1 MAMAVK
7 LVFTICAAAFVL
19 AAQPVQAQ
27 IDASSAAGLNE
38 EVRGEI
44 TITLDDAIQIAMIN
58 NYMLRRGLLDIE
70 FADAQ
75 IREAWGAVYPQISAS
90 GQYTRNIQTPN
101 PFAGSDAGG
110 LFQTIGAIEWLAF
123 NEDRRTDGNPDTEP
137 IPFEEYL
144 ERQAQGYEAAGLTPP
159 GFDDDN
165 PFAIENEFQFGI
177 NLTQTLYNGSA
188 FAAIRGARQLRQI
201 NLDQV
206 ERDRQ
211 VITNEI
217 TEAFYGALLVKEQL
231 SVLDVSVERLRATV
245 EETRKAVQAGMA
257 SRVDRLSAEVEL
269 VNLETD
275 LIELENQVELATKS
289 LNLILGIPVQTT
301 INLSGALAF
310 DENMAEIIPDVEDSY
325 LAAIQNRPDVNQIDN
340 VVELLGVQRNITRSQ
355 YFPVVNAFANY
366 AYIGQVPDNRQV
378 VNRVPGT
385 DFQFE
390 GSERSFFDDN
400 YWNPAFSVGISMN
413 WTIFNGFQT
422 RSRVQQNQIE
432 KRQAEIDREQ
442 LRNAIY
448 LEIDQAVRNLE
459 NSYRRIM
466 SQQRNIDQAELNYE
480 IASQRLR
487 EGLGTALEER
497 QASSLL
503 DQSKL
508 NYLAAIYDFK
518 VAMSTYRTAVGES
531 PAWES
536 QESR

>member
-1 MAMAVK
+1 MAK
-7 LVFTICAAAFVL
+7 AAIVL
-19 AAQPVQAQ
+19 LTLCMMPGFGLFQLHAQSNAP
-27 IDASSAAGLNE
+27 DPSTLNSE
-38 EVRGEI
+38 IRDDI

-58 NYMLRRGLLDIE
+58 NYMLRRGLLDIDL
-70 FADAQ
+70 ADAQ

-90 GQYTRNIQTPN
+90 GQYTRNIQVPN
-101 PFAGSDAGG
+101 PFAGSDAGSF
-110 LFQTIGAIEWLAF
+110 FQSFGAIEWLAF
-123 NEDRRTDGNPDTEP
+123 NEDRRTDGNPATEP
-137 IPFEEYL
+137 ITFEEFL

-165 PFAIENEFQFGI
+165 PFAIENEFQFGV
-177 NLTQTLYNGSA
+177 NVTQTLYNGSA

-217 TEAFYGALLVKEQL
+217 TQAFYGALLAKEQL
-231 SVLDVSVERLRATV
+231 DVLQVSVDRLKATV
-245 EETRKAVQAGMA
+245 EETRKAVEAGVA
-257 SRVDRLSAEVEL
+257 NRVDRLSAEVEL

-275 LIELENQVELATKS
+275 LIELENQVQLATKS
-289 LNLILGIPVQTT
+289 LNLILGIPVQTNL
-301 INLSGALAF
+301 NLSGSLAF
-310 DENMAEIIPDVEDSY
+310 DESMSEIIPDVDESY
-325 LAAIQNRPDVNQIDN
+325 VLALQKRPDVNQIDN
-340 VVELLGVQRNITRSQ
+340 VVELLDVQRNITRSQ

-390 GSERSFFDDN
+390 GSSRSFFDDA
-400 YWNPAFSVGISMN
+400 YWNPAFSVGVSLN

-459 NSYRRIM
+459 NSFRRIM
-466 SQQRNIDQAELNYE
+466 SQKRNIDQAQLNYD

-487 EGLGTALEER
+487 EGLGTSLEER

-508 NYLAAIYDFK
+508 NYLAAVYDFK
-518 VAMSTYRTAVGES
+518 VAMSTYKTAIGES
-531 PAWES
+531 PSWEAE
-536 QESR
+536 ESR

>member
-1 MAMAVK
+1 MAK
-7 LVFTICAAAFVL
+7 AAIVL
-19 AAQPVQAQ
+19 LTLCMMLGAGFQHLHAQT
-27 IDASSAAGLNE
+27 DAPAPSTLNS
-38 EVRGEI
+38 VIRDDI

-58 NYMLRRGLLDIE
+58 NYMLRRGLLDIDL
-70 FADAQ
+70 ADAQ

-90 GQYTRNIQTPN
+90 GQYTRNIQVPN
-101 PFAGSDAGG
+101 PFAGSDAGSF
-110 LFQTIGAIEWLAF
+110 FQSFGAIEWLAF
-123 NEDRRTDGNPDTEP
+123 NEERRTDGDPATEP
-137 IPFEEYL
+137 ITFEEFL

-165 PFAIENEFQFGI
+165 PFAIENEFQFGV
-177 NLTQTLYNGSA
+177 NVTQALYNGSA

-217 TEAFYGALLVKEQL
+217 TQAFYGALLAKEQL
-231 SVLDVSVERLRATV
+231 NVLQVSVDRLRATV
-245 EETRKAVQAGMA
+245 EETRKAVEAGVA
-257 SRVDRLSAEVEL
+257 NRVERLSAEVEL

-275 LIELENQVELATKS
+275 LIELENQVQLATKS
-289 LNLILGIPVQTT
+289 LNMILGIPVQTNL
-301 INLSGALAF
+301 NLSGSLEF
-310 DENMAEIIPDVEDSY
+310 DENMSEIIPDVEESY
-325 LAAIQNRPDVNQIDN
+325 IIALQHRPDVSQIDN
-340 VVELLGVQRNITRSQ
+340 VVELLDVQRNITRSQ

-366 AYIGQVPDNRQV
+366 AYIGQVPDNRQLV
-378 VNRVPGT
+378 SRVPGT

-390 GSERSFFDDN
+390 GSRRSFFDDA
-400 YWNPAFSVGISMN
+400 YWNPAFSVGVSLN

-442 LRNAIY
+442 LKNAVY

-459 NSYRRIM
+459 NSFRRIM
-466 SQQRNIDQAELNYE
+466 SQKRNIDQAQLNYD

-508 NYLAAIYDFK
+508 NYLAAVYDFK
-518 VAMSTYRTAVGES
+518 VAMSTYKTAIGAS
-531 PAWES
+531 PSWEAE
-536 QESR
+536 ESR

>member
-1 MAMAVK
+1 MAK
-7 LVFTICAAAFVL
+7 AAIVL
-19 AAQPVQAQ
+19 LTLCMMLGAGFQHLHAQT
-27 IDASSAAGLNE
+27 DAPAPSTLNS
-38 EVRGEI
+38 VIRDDI

-58 NYMLRRGLLDIE
+58 NYMLRRGLLDIDL
-70 FADAQ
+70 ADAQ

-90 GQYTRNIQTPN
+90 GQYTRNIQVPN
-101 PFAGSDAGG
+101 PFAGSDAGSF
-110 LFQTIGAIEWLAF
+110 FQSFGAIEWLAF
-123 NEDRRTDGNPDTEP
+123 NEERRTDGDPATEP
-137 IPFEEYL
+137 ITFEEFL

-165 PFAIENEFQFGI
+165 PFAIENEFQFGV
-177 NLTQTLYNGSA
+177 NVTQALYNGSA

-217 TEAFYGALLVKEQL
+217 TQAFYGALLAKEQL
-231 SVLDVSVERLRATV
+231 NVLQVSVDRLRATV
-245 EETRKAVQAGMA
+245 EETRKAVEAGVA
-257 SRVDRLSAEVEL
+257 NRVERLSAEVEL

-275 LIELENQVELATKS
+275 LIELENQVQLATKS
-289 LNLILGIPVQTT
+289 LNMILGIPVQTNL
-301 INLSGALAF
+301 NLSGSLEF
-310 DENMAEIIPDVEDSY
+310 DENMSEIIPDVEESY
-325 LAAIQNRPDVNQIDN
+325 IIALQHRPDVSQIDN
-340 VVELLGVQRNITRSQ
+340 LVELLDVQRNITRSQ

-366 AYIGQVPDNRQV
+366 AYIGQVPDNRQLV
-378 VNRVPGT
+378 SRVPGT

-390 GSERSFFDDN
+390 GSRRSFFDDA
-400 YWNPAFSVGISMN
+400 YWNPAFSVGVSLN

-442 LRNAIY
+442 LKNAVY

-459 NSYRRIM
+459 NSFRRIM
-466 SQQRNIDQAELNYE
+466 SQKRNIDQAQLNYD

-508 NYLAAIYDFK
+508 NYLAAVYDFK
-518 VAMSTYRTAVGES
+518 VAMSTYKTAIGES
-531 PAWES
+531 PSWEAE
-536 QESR
+536 ESR